1 MFLFIKSIMKF
12 SDVVGQHALKKQLI
26 QTVKEN
32 RVSHAQ
38 MFAGLEGAGSLP
50 LALAY
55 AQYICCENPAGDD
68 SCGTCKSCQK
78 YSKLIHPDLHFVFPV
93 VNQPPSIPKATSDDY
108 IIAWR
113 EALLE
118 NPYMNLNIWVERIAS
133 ENKQAGIFEK
143 ESGEIIRKLN
153 LKTYESDFKVMIIW
167 MPEKMNVTTA
177 NKLLKM
183 IEEPPPKTLFL
194 LVSDSQ
200 SQILPTIM
208 SRVQFIKIP
217 PIAKAEMGEALS
229 KILTDPERVQEIVR
243 VAAGNYLK
251 AMEMIGSH
259 DEDKEFLDFF
269 INLMRLSYSRNVPDL
284 IKWAEGLASIGREK
298 QKKFL
303 NISLRMVRE
312 NFTMNVTGQT
322 VVYMNDM
329 EMNFSKKFYP
339 FINETNIYQINEE
352 FNKAVYHIEANGNAK
367 IIFLDLAL
375 KMVKL
380 IRP

>member
-1 MFLFIKSIMKF
+1 MKF
-12 SDVVGQHALKKQLI
+12 SEVVGQQVLKKQLI

-38 MFAGLEGAGSLP
+38 TFAGQEGAGSLP
-50 LALAY
+50 LVLAY
-55 AQYICCENPAGDD
+55 AQYICCEKPSDDD
-68 SCGTCKSCQK
+68 SCGICKSCQK
-78 YSKLIHPDLHFVFPV
+78 YAKLIHPDLHFVFPV
-93 VNQPPSIPKATSDDY
+93 VNQPPAIPKAISDDF

-118 NPYMNLNIWVERIAS
+118 NPYMNLNMWVERIAT

-153 LKTYESDFKVMIIW
+153 LKTYESEFKIMIIW
-167 MPEKMNVTTA
+167 MPEKMNITTA

-194 LVSDSQ
+194 LVPDSTG
-200 SQILPTIM
+200 QILPTIM
-208 SRVQFIKIP
+208 SRAQFIKIP
-217 PIAKAEMGEALS
+217 PISKPEMEEALV
-229 KILTDPERVQEIVR
+229 KLITDPDRIEETVR

-251 AMEMIGSH
+251 AMEIIGSR
-259 DEDKEFLDFF
+259 DDDKEFLDFF
-269 INLMRLSYSRNVPDL
+269 ISLMRLSYSRNVPEL
-284 IKWAEGLASIGREK
+284 IKWAENIASIGREK

-312 NFTMNVTGQT
+312 NFTMNITGQSN
-322 VVYMNDM
+322 VYLNDI

-339 FINETNIYQINEE
+339 FINEDNIYKINEE
-352 FNKAVYHIEANGNAK
+352 LNKAVYHIEANGNAK
-367 IIFLDLAL
+367 IIFLDIAL

>member
-1 MFLFIKSIMKF
+1 MKF
-12 SDVVGQHALKKQLI
+12 SEVVGQQSLKKQLI

-38 MFAGLEGAGSLP
+38 MFAGQEGSGSLP

-55 AQYICCENPAGDD
+55 AQFICCKNPAEGD
-68 SCGTCKSCQK
+68 SCGICKSCQK
-78 YSKLIHPDLHFVFPV
+78 YSKYIHPDLHFVFPV
-93 VNQPPSIPKATSDDY
+93 VNQPPSIPKAVSDDY
-108 IIAWR
+108 IVAWR

-118 NPYMNLNIWVERIAS
+118 NPYMNLNMWVERIAT

-143 ESGEIIRKLN
+143 ESGEIIRKLS
-153 LKTYESDFKVMIIW
+153 LKTYESEYKIMVIW

-194 LVSDSQ
+194 LVPDSTG
-200 SQILPTIM
+200 QILPTIM

-217 PIAKAEMGEALS
+217 PIGKNEMEEALS
-229 KILTDPERVQEIVR
+229 KIISEPGKVQETVR

-251 AMEMIGSH
+251 ALEIIGSR
-259 DEDKEFLDFF
+259 DDDKEFLDFF
-269 INLMRLSYSRNVPDL
+269 INLMRLSYSRNVPEL
-284 IKWAEGLASIGREK
+284 IKWAESVASIGREK

-312 NFTMNVTGQT
+312 NFTMNITGQT
-322 VVYMNDM
+322 TVYLNDI

-339 FINETNIYQINEE
+339 FINEANIYQINEE
-352 FNKAVYHIEANGNAK
+352 LNKAVYHIEANGNAK
-367 IIFLDLAL
+367 IIFLDIAL

>member
-1 MFLFIKSIMKF
+1 MKF
-12 SDVVGQHALKKQLI
+12 SEVVGQRELKNRLI

-32 RVSHAQ
+32 RVSHSQ
-38 MFAGLEGAGSLP
+38 MFAGMEGVGSLP

-55 AQYICCENPAGDD
+55 AQYICCENPTDDD
-68 SCGTCKSCQK
+68 SCGICKSCLK

-118 NPYMNLNIWVERIAS
+118 NPYMNLNMWVERIAT

-143 ESGEIIRKLN
+143 ESGEIIKKLN
-153 LKTYESDFKVMIIW
+153 LKTYESEFKVMIIW
-167 MPEKMNVTTA
+167 MPEKMNSTTA

-194 LVSDSQ
+194 LVPDSTG
-200 SQILPTIM
+200 QILPTIM
-208 SRVQFIKIP
+208 SRTQFIKIP
-217 PIAKAEMGEALS
+217 PIAKIEMEEALS
-229 KILTDPERVQEIVR
+229 KLLPDASSVNETVR

-251 AMEMIGSH
+251 ALEVIGSR
-259 DEDKEFLDFF
+259 DDDKEFLEFF
-269 INLMRLSYSRNVPDL
+269 ISLMRLSYSRNVPEL
-284 IKWAEGLASIGREK
+284 IKWAENIAAIGREK

-312 NFTMNVTGQT
+312 NFTMNIADQT
-322 VVYMNDM
+322 IVYMNDM

-352 FNKAVYHIEANGNAK
+352 LNKAIYHIEANGNAK